1 LKLLLAVILAVT
13 ATEYA
18 QAASLS
24 DLAFLHGEWVSD
36 RNGFVIEENWTD
48 DKADVVL
55 GMSRGAQGEMVR
67 FLRFAVAE
75 QVGDDV
81 FLRFKRYNADYSSWE
96 KDGPSVMRMV
106 RADYQQVVFEATNAA
121 SDVQRITYHLRDNE
135 TVNLVAN
142 RMDEKGPYLVE
153 FTLRRAR

>member
-1 LKLLLAVILAVT
+1 LKLLLAVIVAVT

-48 DKADVVL
+48 DKAGVVL

-81 FLRFKRYNADYSSWE
+81 FLRFKRYDAEYISWE

-106 RADYQQVVFEATNAA
+106 RADHQQVVFEATNAA
-121 SDVQRITYHLRDNE
+121 ADVQRITYHLCDNE
-135 TVNLVAN
+135 TVNVVAN
-142 RMDEKGPYLVE
+142 RMDEKGPYMVE